1 MKKIL
6 AGGWLRRATTKALR
20 NIDTHGPLVPM
31 VIYVNSQLLQRLLT
45 SHRKQKLILLG
56 IKVKVRNQNYHTRL
70 NSTKKRFL
78 KNDKDVH
85 LKEDELVKQ
94 DWRQIIKPEREIDL
108 QKGNEL
114 ITDSEICQLFNGS
127 YNNLK
132 NYVRKVIC
140 FLSAFEF
147 ENS

>member
-1 MKKIL
+1 
-6 AGGWLRRATTKALR
+6 
-20 NIDTHGPLVPM
+20 
-31 VIYVNSQLLQRLLT
+31 LT

-108 QKGNEL
+108 
-114 ITDSEICQLFNGS
+114 
-127 YNNLK
+127 
-132 NYVRKVIC
+132 
-140 FLSAFEF
+140 
-147 ENS
+147 